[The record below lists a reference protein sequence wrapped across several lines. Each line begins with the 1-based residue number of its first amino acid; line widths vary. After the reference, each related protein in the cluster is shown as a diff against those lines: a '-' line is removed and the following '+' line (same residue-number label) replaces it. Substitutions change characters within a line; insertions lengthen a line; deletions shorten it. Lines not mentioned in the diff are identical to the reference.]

1 MVKLL
6 FTLGVIAFGLGL
18 GYTVQRLVHAGR
30 MRLPL
35 PLARLRR
42 MLQKV
47 GLLGF
52 MYVSFAATVWIVR
65 IENGRIA
72 VLPALGLITL
82 LLGGALAIALARVWG
97 LSRRQTG
104 SYFACGC
111 FSNIGSIGSLAVFVF
126 LGEEGF
132 AYVPLYRLFEEVVYG
147 VIGFPVAKY
156 YSVAP
161 GVSAEGPIARL
172 KAVFSDVFVLTAV
185 GAIALGAALNLSGI
199 ERPEFVRHVTAVMV
213 PTGTFL
219 LLVAVGLAMQFSSVS
234 GYAREC
240 AAMAGLKFIVLPAT
254 ACLFAV
260 ASGLD
265 RVDGGLPFKVVLI
278 LSAMPVAFTSLI
290 PPSIY
295 DLDLRLANACWL
307 TSTLALG
314 AVLPAVYALVTRI

>member
-1 MVKLL
+1 MTKLL

-30 MRLPL
+30 LRLPL
-35 PLARLRR
+35 PPADLRR
-42 MLQKV
+42 LLQKV

-52 MYVSFAATVWIVR
+52 MYASFAATVWIVR

-72 VLPALGLITL
+72 MLPPLGLFIL
-82 LLGGALAIALARVWG
+82 LLGGALAIGLARVWG

-111 FSNIGSIGSLAVFVF
+111 FSNIGSIGALVVFVF
-126 LGEEGF
+126 LGEEAF

-161 GVSAEGPIARL
+161 GGAAEGPAARL

-185 GAIALGAALNLSGI
+185 GAIALGAVLNLSGI
-199 ERPEFVRHVTAVMV
+199 ARPEFVGYLTALMV
-213 PTGTFL
+213 PAGTFL
-219 LLVAVGLAMQFSSVS
+219 LLVSVGLAMQFSSVS

-254 ACLFAV
+254 ACLIAI
-260 ASGLD
+260 ACGLH

-307 TSTLALG
+307 TSTVSLAV
-314 AVLPAVYALVTRI
+314 VLPVLYSLVAR